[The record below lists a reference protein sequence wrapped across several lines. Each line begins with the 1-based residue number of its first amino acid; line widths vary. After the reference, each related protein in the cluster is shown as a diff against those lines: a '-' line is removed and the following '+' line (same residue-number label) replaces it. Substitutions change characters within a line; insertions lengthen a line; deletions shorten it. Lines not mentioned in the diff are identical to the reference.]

1 MDSDDSVSRAQSEN
15 RGSFCF
21 KGVGSFVCVC
31 VKNCHEELSARLVFL
46 FSFLAQQF
54 KI

>member
-31 VKNCHEELSARLVFL
+31 VLKTAMRNFQQGLFFFFLS
-46 FSFLAQQF
+46 
-54 KI
+54 